1 MCKAPGNLSCLRPEL
16 MVQGGNLEL
25 VFVMMIKSG
34 NSSPEV
40 AEEAKKEHLRKS
52 RKSWPLT
59 DDLTRPGFEAWY
71 LSLVG

>member
-25 VFVMMIKSG
+25 VFVMMIKSC

-40 AEEAKKEHLRKS
+40 ALEAKKEHLRKS
-52 RKSWPLT
+52 WPLT
-59 DDLTRPGFEAWY
+59 DYLTRPGFEAWY